1 MRVIIADDHRIVRD
15 GLRLILAHDPDI
27 SIVAE
32 VEDGASLLEA
42 LVTTP
47 ADVVLLDVKMP
58 GLSGLDVLEH
68 LQTMPLDVKVVILS
82 MHDDPVYVKRAIE
95 LGASGYLLKS
105 VGREELFKALHAIA
119 AGRSYVQGELTGP
132 LVAQMVSGGSGR
144 SMADIGLEER
154 RLLELLAAGCCNEAI
169 AAELNLSESAVKAR
183 LHRLYTALGVTRRSQ
198 AVAVGIRMGL
208 VT

>member
-82 MHDDPVYVKRAIE
+82 MHDDPVYVKRAVE

-105 VGREELFKALHAIA
+105 VGREELFKALHTVA
-119 AGRSYVQGELTGP
+119 AGGLYVQGELTGP
-132 LVAQMVSGGSGR
+132 LVAQMMSGGSGR
-144 SMADIGLEER
+144 SMANIGLEER
-154 RLLELLAAGCCNEAI
+154 QLLELLAAGYCNEAI
-169 AAELNLSESAVKAR
+169 AAELSLSESAVKAR
-183 LHRLYTALGVTRRSQ
+183 LHRLYAALGVTRRSQ

>member
-82 MHDDPVYVKRAIE
+82 MHDDPVYVKAPSSSAPPVTCSRAWVARNCSRPFTR
-95 LGASGYLLKS
+95 LPPVARTCRVSSPVPSLPRWCRVGAD
-105 VGREELFKALHAIA
+105 GRWPTSAW
-119 AGRSYVQGELTGP
+119 R
-132 LVAQMVSGGSGR
+132 SGGSSSSSLR
-144 SMADIGLEER
+144 D
-154 RLLELLAAGCCNEAI
+154 AA
-169 AAELNLSESAVKAR
+169 
-183 LHRLYTALGVTRRSQ
+183 TRPSPPN
-198 AVAVGIRMGL
+198 
-208 VT
+208 